1 MEKDKKREVDMEK
14 FVEFIKKFKIK
25 IDGYQYFGK
34 KIHYELFCAQMH
46 QITEPFEFEKDFKSL
61 TSKNYLNPIEIV
73 VFMEKF
79 QIIKNFTIK
88 QALIFSVNNNNS
100 LRKKSKESL
109 LISIEKY

>member
-1 MEKDKKREVDMEK
+1 MEKDKKEEVDKEK
-14 FVEFIKKFKIK
+14 YTEFIKKFKIK
-25 IDGYQYFGK
+25 IDGYQFLGK
-34 KIHYELFCAQMH
+34 KIHYELFCAQMN
-46 QITEPFEFEKDFKSL
+46 QITEPFEFKKDFRSL

-100 LRKKSKESL
+100 LKKKNKENL